1 MVTLT
6 KVSRLTKKT
15 NTVVLRISQE
25 DYDRGMQEWNAGAM
39 IQYAFP
45 TLSSTE
51 REFVLSG
58 ITPDE
63 WDHFLGDDE

>member
-39 IQYAFP
+39 IQDAFP